1 MTAEIR
7 NLKKDGTPRKKAPS
21 RGGARANAGG
31 ARLGAGR
38 PALKPTD
45 SDRKQVEAMSGY
57 GVPIEQ
63 IAAVTMGGI
72 GLEALYNHFREE
84 LVAGKAKINAK
95 IGQTL
100 AQKALGGDTAAMIW
114 WSKSRMGFREKVELE
129 HSGAGGGPIQSEAT
143 VILEPSEAYKRLLGV
158 R

>member
-1 MTAEIR
+1 ME
-7 NLKKDGTPRKKAPS
+7 
-21 RGGARANAGG
+21 
-31 ARLGAGR
+31 
-38 PALKPTD
+38 PTD
-45 SDRKQVEAMSGY
+45 ADRKQVEAMSGY

-95 IGQTL
+95 VGQTL
-100 AQKALGGDTAAMIW
+100 AQKALSGDTAAMIW

-129 HSGAGGGPIQSEAT
+129 HSGAGGGPIQSETT
-143 VILEPSEAYKRLLGV
+143 VLLEPSEAYKRLIGGG
-158 R
+158 